1 MRASFRSPS
10 PRWPFWLLLVAWGCA
25 NSPQVA
31 LYTVLTWAAEA
42 RTFPHQQRLTAEV
55 AHVLAG
61 ERAPGILVQTR
72 SELPARPPQPAIPAE
87 AVLKKFP
94 LSVEL
99 VAELLPP
106 VLRAD
111 WPLDPVF
118 VCADTLRAP
127 PPHGPPRAGGV

>member
-1 MRASFRSPS
+1 MRVLFRSPS

-42 RTFPHQQRLTAEV
+42 RTFSHQQRLTADV

-61 ERAPGILVQTR
+61 ERAPGILAQAQA
-72 SELPARPPQPAIPAE
+72 ELPVRPPQPAIPAE

-94 LSVEL
+94 LSVER

-106 VLRAD
+106 VLRAG
-111 WPLDPVF
+111 WPRAPVF
-118 VCADTLRAP
+118 VFADTLRAP
-127 PPHGPPRAGGV
+127 PPHGPPRAGRV